1 MYSEP
6 KYRSVLRSTGSV
18 RGPIMHGQKI
28 QKPLAGR
35 GCGTV
40 CVCWR
45 REQSALGAL
54 VGRHHRRPT
63 EPDVVLQRR
72 GDVVDLPLVG
82 GAAQLPGELGA
93 LCQAGRAQWMAL
105 GDQPA

>member
-6 KYRSVLRSTGSV
+6 RYPSVLRSTGSA
-18 RGPIMHGQKI
+18 RGPIMHGQMMR
-28 QKPLAGR
+28 KPLAGR

-40 CVCWR
+40 CVGSR
-45 REQSALGAL
+45 REVSALGAL

-63 EPDVVLQRR
+63 EPDVVLQHR
-72 GDVVDLPLVG
+72 GEVVDLPLVG

-105 GDQPA
+105 GD